1 MGSGS
6 LLCVAISV
14 FPLEPTLCYSCWARP
29 APSGW
34 QSSFITLLLATFCH
48 WWSNLVM
55 VAWICPT
62 RSFLLR
68 LSYKRMHLD
77 GSLARQV
84 PACCSENSGLR
95 PHESPK
101 ISRMPIPCHA
111 MHIKN
116 ALIYLHMRL
125 SGASTSS
132 NT

>member
-6 LLCVAISV
+6 LLCHHLRLVVGAHSLL
-14 FPLEPTLCYSCWARP
+14 FLLGSSCPQRV
-29 APSGW
+29 
-34 QSSFITLLLATFCH
+34 QSSFIPLLATFCH

-55 VAWICPT
+55 LAWTCPT
-62 RSFLLR
+62 HSFPLR

-95 PHESPK
+95 PHESRK

-125 SGASTSS
+125 SGAPTSS
-132 NT
+132 DT